1 MHFTLHLTTGCNLNC
16 SYCYSPPLL
25 REDMNENTLLQS
37 IHFAASISRNNAGI
51 IFFGGEPLLC
61 QDMIFQAINECK
73 LLEKSIGFV
82 YHTKMVTNGML
93 LDEPFIKKATD
104 LRLSIAL
111 SFDGIKNAH
120 DAHRQTPNHQST
132 FDKLD
137 SISSVLLRY
146 QPYANVLLAV
156 TTRTASY
163 YAASVH
169 FLFNK
174 GFKYL
179 IASVNY
185 ADEWTDQDLA
195 ILKKE
200 YLKIADLYQQWT
212 LAGKKFYFSP
222 FEVKLATHIKRKDAQ
237 CFRCALAQ
245 HQISIAPDGKLYP
258 CVQFVGNGHNH
269 LDYSIGDIQLGINEQ
284 KRIALFEQ
292 SKIKDEACADCAL
305 NHRCNNDCSCLNW
318 QTTGNINKIS
328 PLLCESERM
337 LIPIVDKLGKE
348 LFQKKAQ
355 TFIQKHYNPS
365 YPYLSLFEDA
375 SCLL

>member
-1 MHFTLHLTTGCNLNC
+1 
-16 SYCYSPPLL
+16 
-25 REDMNENTLLQS
+25 
-37 IHFAASISRNNAGI
+37 
-51 IFFGGEPLLC
+51 
-61 QDMIFQAINECK
+61 
-73 LLEKSIGFV
+73 
-82 YHTKMVTNGML
+82 MVTNGIL
-93 LDEPFIKKATD
+93 LDEEFIQRATE

-111 SFDGIKNAH
+111 SFDGIKNAQ
-120 DAHRQTPNHQST
+120 DAHRHTISQQST
-132 FDKLD
+132 FAKLD
-137 SISSVLLRY
+137 SIASILLRY

-156 TTRTASY
+156 TRQTVPF
-163 YAASVH
+163 YADSVQ
-169 FLFNK
+169 FLFTK

-179 IASVNY
+179 IASLHY
-185 ADEWTDQDLA
+185 ADQWTDHDLA

-200 YLKIADLYQQWT
+200 YLKIADLYRQWT
-212 LAGKKFYFSP
+212 QAGKKFYFSP
-222 FEVKLATHIKRKDAQ
+222 FEVKLATHIKRKDAY

-269 LDYSIGDIQLGINEQ
+269 LDYSIGDIYLGINEQ

-292 SKIKDEACADCAL
+292 SKIKDQACADCAL

-348 LFQKKAQ
+348 LYLKKAQ
-355 TFIQKHYNPS
+355 PFIQKHYNPS